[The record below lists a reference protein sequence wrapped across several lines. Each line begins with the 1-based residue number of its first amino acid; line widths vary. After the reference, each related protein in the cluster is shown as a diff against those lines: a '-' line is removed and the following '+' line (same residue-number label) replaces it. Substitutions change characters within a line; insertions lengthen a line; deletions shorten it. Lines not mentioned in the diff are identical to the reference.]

1 MEKIEFNGTTI
12 EAEVLERDHDG
23 HPRRIRYEGADLL
36 YRDSVGEQY
45 RWLMVVGSSPLQAAR
60 ELLKA
65 DYEADVK
72 LIADDVRERVASEE
86 LDSREDIDRF
96 VRESCDGSY
105 RLSNTAA
112 QREILTYTSNPAEAE
127 GASDLAL
134 AAYDAFIADVY
145 DALGDID
152 ELLAEDAEAEDGD
165 DHEHDTA

>member
-36 YRDSVGEQY
+36 YRDSVREQY

-72 LIADDVRERVASEE
+72 LIADDVRERVARDE
-86 LDSREDIDRF
+86 LDSRLAIERF
-96 VRESCDGSY
+96 VRESVDGSY

-112 QREILTYTSNPAEAE
+112 QREILTYTSNPAGAE
-127 GASDLAL
+127 EASDLTL
-134 AAYDAFIADVY
+134 AAYAAFIADVY

-152 ELLAEDAEAEDGD
+152 ELLAAEDGD
-165 DHEHDTA
+165 DDDEHDTA